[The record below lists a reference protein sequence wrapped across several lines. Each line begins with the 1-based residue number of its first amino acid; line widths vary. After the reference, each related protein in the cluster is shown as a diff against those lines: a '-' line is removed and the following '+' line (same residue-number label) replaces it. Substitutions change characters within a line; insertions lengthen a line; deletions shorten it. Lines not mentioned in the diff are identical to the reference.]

1 MSIRLPSY
9 SPYLNI
15 IGIDPGLNNL
25 GLCSM
30 VVDYLFNVVSID
42 PITLHPEDP
51 LKNFDPIQYSQ
62 AERYSKLRSLQ
73 DQLLRHFC
81 LKNPSVVAVEVPF
94 FNETTP
100 SALGSLT
107 EVVDRV
113 RLALTYYDASIPL
126 ITFRPKYIKRR
137 LTGKGDADKNDML
150 AAALSIPELFNTT
163 LVDFRIC
170 DNNAVDAVGV
180 AYTQLL
186 HLRENYESFPPT
198 I

>member
-9 SPYLNI
+9 SPHINI

-25 GLCSM
+25 GLCCM
-30 VVDYLFNVVSID
+30 VTDYFLNIVSID
-42 PITLHPEDP
+42 PFTLHPEDP
-51 LKNFDPIQYSQ
+51 LKNFDSIQYSH
-62 AERYSKLRSLQ
+62 AERYSKLLSLEQ
-73 DQLLRHFC
+73 QLFRQFC

-113 RLALTYYDASIPL
+113 RISLINYNADIPL
-126 ITFRPKYIKRR
+126 VTFRPKYIKRR

-150 AAALSIPELFNTT
+150 NATLSIPELVNTT
-163 LVDFRIC
+163 LVDFRLC
-170 DNNAVDAVGV
+170 DNNAIDAVGV

-186 HLRENYESFPPT
+186 HLRENYDPFPPT